1 MEFIHNLY
9 YQHPTA
15 LVYGKVSIAGE
26 SSLWPYSV
34 IRAEINEVIIGR
46 RVNIQDFVMIHV
58 GEKHPVI
65 IGENTSI
72 THRVVIHGAK
82 IGKNCLIGIGA
93 ILMDGCEIGDNSI
106 VAPGALVRENMVFE
120 PNSLI
125 IGSPAK
131 KLSSFNYG
139 EANFRNALA
148 YLENAKGY
156 VNQNYTIWSNLEFRK
171 RMEAGLNQ
179 SINTEFPQEAA
190 TT

>member
-1 MEFIHNLY
+1 MKFIHNLY

-34 IRAEINEVIIGR
+34 IRAEVNEVIIGR

-65 IGENTSI
+65 IGDNTSI
-72 THRVVIHGAK
+72 THRAVIHGAK

-93 ILMDGCEIGDNSI
+93 TLMDGCEIGDNSI

-120 PNSLI
+120 PTPWL
-125 IGSPAK
+125 
-131 KLSSFNYG
+131 
-139 EANFRNALA
+139 LA
-148 YLENAKGY
+148 VQQKN
-156 VNQNYTIWSNLEFRK
+156 
-171 RMEAGLNQ
+171 
-179 SINTEFPQEAA
+179 
-190 TT
+190 